1 MSDYSLSSRNDV
13 KPLPGA
19 LCRRFDCGGTVL
31 AGQSVYV
38 AADGDVEAA
47 DAVTFAHTN
56 AIGIAVSGNDG
67 GTSFASGDR
76 VDVCMLGPL
85 AGFSSMK
92 EGTFAYQSATVGA
105 VADGSP
111 GSGNYVWV
119 IGVPIS
125 ETILFINPW
134 TYDITQ
140 QSS

>member
-56 AIGIAVSGNDG
+56 AIGIAVAALVLMVIFSYVQTILHYPDG
-67 GTSFASGDR
+67 GGAYTVSKDN
-76 VDVCMLGPL
+76 LGRIPSLL
-85 AGFSSMK
+85 AGAALLTDYVLTVSVSASA
-92 EGTFAYQSATVGA
+92 GVRAVTSATSRRGT
-105 VADGSP
+105 SRR
-111 GSGNYVWV
+111 S
-119 IGVPIS
+119 
-125 ETILFINPW
+125 
-134 TYDITQ
+134 
-140 QSS
+140 